1 MKIGVICQENYPSKE
16 PLKRIDEDIVLFRIS
31 NKVLSYSEL
40 FNSAFSTPARYVMEI
55 YRRLRSKSDPDK
67 TGNYFIFNPF
77 FHFHLKDL
85 EKVAAILKNNHHT
98 PAMNIKVFEDKS
110 GTPIGYLLPSNL
122 DENEIH
128 FLTLLSTMNGKIDAA
143 CLRNSFLIHT
153 DEEIIKNISLK
164 KEHNPGQFYYNQS
177 YENIYCWITSST
189 MEVIK
194 KFYGRILDNSHLK
207 KIDQADR
214 ERLKSTRDAIPF
226 TAIMPHHASDILF
239 LALAAQNTRTHIKR
253 VVVNRRYEE
262 ILKNTAPN
270 LETVTIPIPPPF
282 GEGKNKTEEE
292 YFQDVVEA
300 LDKGNQNR
308 CFYNYLK
315 PLRNYRF
322 TDFHLVDHLS
332 FALGSKYLNSSDT
345 YKHHPD
351 QDRDFKNLV
360 KDKINVLLHFEGEF
374 PLKTYPEIYQDELI
388 DILYKA
394 GYQVTVLSS
403 REPRSSKYST
413 VKYKNFAW
421 YQELLTSQQLI
432 IGIDSFPLQYAA
444 HVMNIPSICIFGPSK
459 PAATGAKV
467 NKYYHFI
474 DKNMPCDHCRPF
486 DRCYANGK
494 PVCFNYTE
502 PTDVF
507 KAAVKMLNEI
517 YGDSHKYIVSKIA
530 KEREK
535 AISPV
540 KILAIYFPQ
549 FHRLPENDMWWGNG
563 FTEWINVTKA
573 KPQFKGHYQPRLP
586 SELGFC
592 DIMVPGMREE
602 QARLA
607 RRYGIYAFCYYHYWF
622 NGRRILEKAVDRVIE
637 SGEPDLPFCF
647 CWANENWTKRWD
659 GSTFDVQLLQNYSHE
674 DDLEHI
680 LHLIPIFKDRRY
692 ITIEGKPIFFVYRI
706 ELLPNP
712 KKTAEIW
719 REEIKK
725 AGFPGIYLGIFENFK
740 SGIDPGSL
748 GFDAA
753 VEFGPDIRCLGEP
766 MYWNPKYDEAFQD
779 GEIEIGYRQNKVYSY
794 NTVVKNTIAKPDP
807 PYKRFRGA
815 FPSWD
820 NSPRRPTIKGSTIV
834 HGSTPEK
841 FEVFVEKIIDDTYR
855 LHKGEERLVFINAW
869 NEWAEGCYIEP
880 DSRFG
885 LGYLEAIRNAVLNT
899 NYIPELEMKK
909 EQFDQKNFM
918 KTREIKLKKLE
929 EKINRVLN
937 TEPEPF
943 NDVDNLYMAQL
954 FVDTGNGFDEE
965 TSIWLEINGRERH
978 LEFELRSFKDIQQL
992 RFDPIANV
1000 SVVVRIDE
1008 VKVEDE
1014 AGKTYRFSNFN
1025 SNEFAQ
1031 YDNILIF
1038 KSIDS
1043 QIYLKRKLIANPSK
1057 ITIRLEY
1064 IAIGDEADFYI
1075 REYTKFQ
1082 EKNQEF
1088 YELKDE
1094 KNEMISQLKMSKSYR
1109 IGRAITWPIRVLVKL
1124 KKRLITR
1131 LK

>member
-1 MKIGVICQENYPSKE
+1 MII
-16 PLKRIDEDIVLFRIS
+16 LFRIS
-31 NKVLSYSEL
+31 NKELSFSKML
-40 FNSAFSTPARYVMEI
+40 NSAFSSPARYVMEI
-55 YRRLRSKSDPDK
+55 YRRLRLKSDPDK
-67 TGNYFIFNPF
+67 TGNYFISNPF

-85 EKVAAILKNNHHT
+85 EKVVTLLKNNHPT
-98 PAMNIKVFEDKS
+98 PSINIKVFEDKN

-143 CLRNSFLIHT
+143 CLRNSFLIPT

-164 KEHNPGQFYYNQS
+164 KEHNPGQFYYNHS
-177 YENIYCWITSST
+177 YENIYCWITSSAL
-189 MEVIK
+189 EVIK
-194 KFYGRILDNSHLK
+194 KCYGRVLDNSHLK
-207 KIDQADR
+207 KIDRADQ
-214 ERLKSTRDAIPF
+214 ERLKSIRDEIPF
-226 TAIMPHHASDILF
+226 TAIMPHHAGDVLF
-239 LALAAQNTRTHIKR
+239 LALAAGNNQTHIKK
-253 VVVNRRYEE
+253 VVVNTIYKD
-262 ILKNTAPN
+262 ILNNIAPH
-270 LETVTIPIPPPF
+270 LYTVTISIPPPIR
-282 GEGKNKTEEE
+282 EGNNKTEEE
-292 YFQDVVEA
+292 YFQDVVA
-300 LDKGNQNR
+300 CLDKDNQNR

-315 PLRNYRF
+315 TSRNIHV
-322 TDFHLVDHLS
+322 TDFHLIDHFSFSLGANFLS
-332 FALGSKYLNSSDT
+332 
-345 YKHHPD
+345 
-351 QDRDFKNLV
+351 KNESFSQRLV
-360 KDKINVLLHFEGEF
+360 KANIVVNKIKEKINVLLHFEGGW
-374 PLKTYPEIYQDELI
+374 PIKAYP
-388 DILYKA
+388 ILYRDVLINTLYAA
-394 GYQVTVLSS
+394 GYQVTVLTS
-403 REPRSSKYST
+403 EVPRSSKYST
-413 VKYKNFAW
+413 VKYKDLTW
-421 YQELLTSQQLI
+421 YHEFLAAQHLL
-432 IGIDSFPLQYAA
+432 IGMDSFPVHYAA
-444 HVMNIPSICIFGPSK
+444 YI
-459 PAATGAKV
+459 AKV
-467 NKYYHFI
+467 PTICLYGPTKPVNSDAKVSKYYRFMN
-474 DKNMPCDHCRPF
+474 KNMPCDGCGSFKHC
-486 DRCYANGK
+486 YSNGK
-494 PVCFNYTE
+494 PECFNFSE
-502 PTDVF
+502 PEDVF
-507 KAAVKMLNEI
+507 KAASEMLNDV
-517 YGDSHKYIVSKIA
+517 YGDLHKIIITKIA
-530 KEREK
+530 EQRKRSV
-535 AISPV
+535 SPV

-602 QARLA
+602 QARFA
-607 RRYGIYAFCYYHYWF
+607 RRYGIYGFCYYHYWF

-680 LHLIPIFKDRRY
+680 LQLIPIFKDRRY

-766 MYWNPKYDEAFQD
+766 MYWDPKYDEAFQD

-794 NTVVKNTIAKPDP
+794 NTVVKNTIAKPDT

-869 NEWAEGCYIEP
+869 NEWAEGCHIEP
-880 DSRFG
+880 DRRFG
-885 LGYLEAIRNAVLNT
+885 LGYLEAIRTAVLNT

-929 EKINRVLN
+929 EKIHRVLN

-954 FVDTGNGFDEE
+954 FVDTVNGFNEE
-965 TSIWLEINGRERH
+965 ESIWLEINGRERH

-1000 SVVVRIDE
+1000 RVVVRIDE

-1014 AGKTYRFSNFN
+1014 DRRTYRFSNFN

-1038 KSIDS
+1038 KSTFKGN
-1043 QIYLKRKLIANPSK
+1043 LLPTLLR
-1057 ITIRLEY
+1057 
-1064 IAIGDEADFYI
+1064 
-1075 REYTKFQ
+1075 
-1082 EKNQEF
+1082 
-1088 YELKDE
+1088 
-1094 KNEMISQLKMSKSYR
+1094 
-1109 IGRAITWPIRVLVKL
+1109 
-1124 KKRLITR
+1124 
-1131 LK
+1131 